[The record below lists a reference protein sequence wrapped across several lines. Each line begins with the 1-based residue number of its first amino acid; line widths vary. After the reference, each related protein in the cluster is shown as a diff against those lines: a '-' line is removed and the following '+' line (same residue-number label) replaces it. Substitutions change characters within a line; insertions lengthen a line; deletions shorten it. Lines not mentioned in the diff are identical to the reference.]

1 MELLEKE
8 LPQRA
13 GVSRRTAST
22 KMDIALRKSKRLAA
36 GADKMESPKLTN
48 QSIPRWGYVLFIVL
62 AILVLFWMF
71 QRRANE
77 VKAAQPP
84 VRPVLVAKVIT
95 KDVPLYLDEIGTCA
109 AYETVQVQAQVSGQ
123 ITARHFQDG
132 ADVKQGDLLFTI
144 DPRPYQAALEQAQ
157 GQLAQTQ
164 SQLVLDQITL
174 KRQQELRVRN
184 VISPQDLDTAQAT
197 VKSDE
202 AKVKTAEGAV
212 AAAQVNLDYCNIRS
226 PINGRAGLRLVD
238 VGNVVTGGNGGGG
251 GAVLLTIQGLD
262 PIYTDF
268 TVSETD
274 LPLVRRYLGGP
285 NVKVETRSPD
295 DSMPP
300 RVGDLYFIDTAVQ
313 PGAGTVKARAVTPN
327 PDHALWP
334 SEFVRVRFI
343 LDKLKDV
350 ALVPSQAV
358 QISQSGPFV
367 FVLKP
372 DNTVD
377 LRQVKPGQRQEGD
390 TVVIES
396 GLKAEET
403 VVVTGQLALAP
414 GTKVDPKPYNPSG
427 PPNGGQVAAKA
438 PM

>member
-1 MELLEKE
+1 MN
-8 LPQRA
+8 RA
-13 GVSRRTAST
+13 RIR
-22 KMDIALRKSKRLAA
+22 
-36 GADKMESPKLTN
+36 N
-48 QSIPRWGYVLFIVL
+48 QSIPRWAYLLFVVL
-62 AILVLFWMF
+62 AGFVLYRIY
-71 QRRANE
+71 QHRISE
-77 VKAAQPP
+77 VKRGQPP
-84 VRPVLVAKVIT
+84 ARPVLVAKVIAR
-95 KDVPLYLDEIGTCA
+95 DMPLYLDEIGTCA

-123 ITARHFQDG
+123 IIARNFQDG
-132 ADVKQGDLLFTI
+132 ADVKKGDLLFTI

-157 GQLAQTQ
+157 GQLGQAQ
-164 SQLVLDQITL
+164 SKLVLDQITL
-174 KRQQELRVRN
+174 KRQQELRARN

-202 AKVKTAEGAV
+202 ATVKTAEGAV

-238 VGNVVTGGNGGGG
+238 AGNVVTGGGGGGG

-285 NVKVETRSPD
+285 NVKVETRSAD
-295 DSMPP
+295 GSMPP
-300 RVGDLYFIDTAVQ
+300 RMGDLYFIDTSVQ
-313 PGAGTVKARAVTPN
+313 PGAGTVKARGVTPN

-343 LDKLKDV
+343 LDSLKD
-350 ALVPSQAV
+350 ANLVPSQAV

-367 FVLKP
+367 FVVKP

-377 LRQVKPGQRQEGD
+377 LRQVKPGQRQDGD
-390 TVVIES
+390 TQVIED
-396 GLKAEET
+396 GLKAGET

-414 GTKVDPKPYNPSG
+414 GTKVEPKPYNPPG
-427 PPNGGQVAAKA
+427 PPQGGEVATKA
-438 PM
+438 SM

>member
-1 MELLEKE
+1 MKRARVRNQTIPLWAYLLF
-8 LPQRA
+8 A
-13 GVSRRTAST
+13 V
-22 KMDIALRKSKRLAA
+22 LAA
-36 GADKMESPKLTN
+36 F
-48 QSIPRWGYVLFIVL
+48 VLYRI
-62 AILVLFWMF
+62 F
-71 QRRANE
+71 QHRVRE
-77 VKAAQPP
+77 VKAAQPL

-95 KDVPLYLDEIGTCA
+95 KDVPIYLDEIGTCA
-109 AYETVQVQAQVSGQ
+109 AYETVQIQAQVSGQ
-123 ITARHFQDG
+123 IVARHFQDG
-132 ADVKQGDLLFTI
+132 ADVKKGDLLFTI
-144 DPRPYQAALEQAQ
+144 DPRPYEAALEQAQ
-157 GQLAQTQ
+157 GQLGQAK
-164 SQLVLDQITL
+164 SKLVLDQITL
-174 KRQQELRVRN
+174 KRQQELRARN

-197 VKSDE
+197 VNSDE
-202 AKVKTAEGAV
+202 AMVKTAEGAV

-295 DSMPP
+295 VGKPP
-300 RVGDLYFIDTAVQ
+300 RTGDLYFIDTAVQ

-327 PDHALWP
+327 PDHAFWP
-334 SEFVRVRFI
+334 LEFVRVRFI
-343 LDKLKDV
+343 LDRLKDA

-377 LRQVKPGQRQEGD
+377 LRHVKPGQRQDGD
-390 TVVIES
+390 TTVIEE
-396 GLKAEET
+396 GLKAGET

-414 GTKVDPKPYNPSG
+414 GTKVEPKLYNPPG
-427 PPNGGQVAAKA
+427 APDGGKVAAGA

>member
-1 MELLEKE
+1 MK
-8 LPQRA
+8 QTR
-13 GVSRRTAST
+13 VS
-22 KMDIALRKSKRLAA
+22 
-36 GADKMESPKLTN
+36 N
-48 QSIPRWGYVLFIVL
+48 QSIPWWAYLLFVLLASFVL
-62 AILVLFWMF
+62 YRIF
-71 QRRANE
+71 QQRTSEA
-77 VKAAQPP
+77 KAAQPP

-123 ITARHFQDG
+123 IIARNFQDG
-132 ADVKQGDLLFTI
+132 ADVKKGDLLFTI
-144 DPRPYQAALEQAQ
+144 DPRPYQAALEQSQ
-157 GQLAQTQ
+157 GQLAQAQ
-164 SQLVLDQITL
+164 SKLVLDQITL
-174 KRQQELRVRN
+174 KRQQELRARS

-202 AKVKTAEGAV
+202 ALVKTAEGAV
-212 AAAQVNLDYCNIRS
+212 AAAQVNLDYCSIRS

-274 LPLVRRYLGGP
+274 LALVRRYLGGP
-285 NVKVETRSPD
+285 NVKVETRAADGSA
-295 DSMPP
+295 PP
-300 RVGDLYFIDTAVQ
+300 RLGDLYFIDTAVQ
-313 PGAGTVKARAVTPN
+313 PGAGTVKARGVTPN

-334 SEFVRVRFI
+334 LEFVRVRFI
-343 LDKLKDV
+343 LDLFKD
-350 ALVPSQAV
+350 ATLVPSQAV
-358 QISQSGPFV
+358 QISQNGPFL
-367 FVLKP
+367 FVVKP

-377 LRQVKPGQRQEGD
+377 LRPVKPGQRQDGD
-390 TVVIES
+390 LTVIQGAVQPGES
-396 GLKAEET
+396 

-414 GTKVDPKPYNPSG
+414 GMKVDPKPYNP
-427 PPNGGQVAAKA
+427 PNERDGGQVAAKA